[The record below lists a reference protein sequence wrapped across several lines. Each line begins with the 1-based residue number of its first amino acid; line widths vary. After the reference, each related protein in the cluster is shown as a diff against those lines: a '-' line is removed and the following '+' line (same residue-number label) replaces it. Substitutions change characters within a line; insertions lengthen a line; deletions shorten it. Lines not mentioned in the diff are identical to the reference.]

1 MSGLEFQELCKFL
14 MVLFQKLQCAKGL
27 LGRVS
32 SGLDHL
38 YKMIYTSGLEVSF
51 AAVENW
57 LAARS
62 CSSLAAMAVAAFK
75 ALRAW
80 DCACTELVILKSS
93 GTQLAET
100 YQDKR

>member
-1 MSGLEFQELCKFL
+1 MQVSHG
-14 MVLFQKLQCAKGL
+14 VVP
-27 LGRVS
+27 RVS
-32 SGLDHL
+32 VCERPLGPVSSELDHL
-38 YKMIYTSGLEVSF
+38 YKIVYTSGLEVSF

-80 DCACTELVILKSS
+80 DCA
-93 GTQLAET
+93 
-100 YQDKR
+100 